1 MAEGMHEIKQL
12 RRNNAAG
19 RSLNNWITG
28 ARALALLSGAADSG
42 ILSMLRESG
51 TPAHIAATIG
61 IDRQVVNDL
70 CLALEAHGI
79 VQRDGEA
86 YRLTPDYLLLTS
98 REAARPLAS
107 VLRQAKVMIGTL
119 QDIAPSEATYTG
131 MAGEDI
137 LAMAE
142 AAGISAVS
150 AARHLPMQVLASAL
164 PEARARW
171 VAGAH
176 HLEVGCGIGN
186 TLLGL
191 AISFPKVTAVGIE
204 IDGLTAAEAERRA
217 GLLGV
222 TDRVQV
228 RRMDAC
234 DLQDEAVFD
243 TIQWSQ
249 YFFPTPTRAAV
260 LRATRRAL
268 KPDGYLFMPWI
279 GSISD
284 DTLPSRR
291 SVLRLALLA
300 LRFRSV
306 VVLPCLTDL
315 IGDTP
320 ARRQNERRLGAL
332 LKLMFG
338 RWGVPVRTIG
348 ELSTEL
354 ESEGFRVLRVIR
366 LMATE
371 FNFARGL
378 LLAQRDAL

>member
-42 ILSMLRESG
+42 ILNMLRESS

-61 IDRQVVNDL
+61 VDRQVVIDL

-142 AAGISAVS
+142 SAGISAVS

-249 YFFPTPTRAAV
+249 YFFPTPTRVAV

-348 ELSTEL
+348 ELSSEL

-378 LLAQRDAL
+378 LLAQRDAQ